1 MIERLTFYHPSEE
14 RLNVISHGFGL
25 LLSLGAFVLLFTQ
38 AYQQGSRLH
47 LASYSVYGA
56 SLVIMYSAS
65 TLYHYVQEPG
75 LRYKLNIADHAA
87 IYVLIAG
94 SYTPYTLNV
103 IEGPLG
109 TTMFIVQSG
118 KVRLYSGDNGERHI
132 LGELEKGDFFGEMS
146 ILEGLPRTTSAE
158 ASSEPV

>member
-1 MIERLTFYHPSEE
+1 
-14 RLNVISHGFGL
+14 
-25 LLSLGAFVLLFTQ
+25 
-38 AYQQGSRLH
+38 
-47 LASYSVYGA
+47 
-56 SLVIMYSAS
+56 MYSAS

-109 TTMFIVQSG
+109 TTMFIVVWSIAAVGVTLKLFFTGRFGKISTVVYLLMGWLGIFGIQSLLESLPFAAVVWLVAG
-118 KVRLYSGDNGERHI
+118 GLSYTIGAILYGLKSIKFNHAI
-132 LGELEKGDFFGEMS
+132 FHVFVLLGSVCHFFS
-146 ILEGLPRTTSAE
+146 VFLYIIPSQQ
-158 ASSEPV
+158 S